1 MFCPYLVIVI
11 DTVISI
17 DTNVS
22 LATQSHQN
30 QTIIDWGLDSGEM
43 LPHPDQKREFEN
55 SLFWY
60 FYPESLIPLSYKVST
75 IIVLQIVVFSNH
87 KKPFTIGTLVTVHTS
102 PVALWFAGLVVTLNK
117 VPLSSRRIFRIG
129 SLIGGCL
136 I

>member
-17 DTNVS
+17 DTDMTV
-22 LATQSHQN
+22 TTYIHEN
-30 QTIIDWGLDSGEM
+30 QAIIDWCRHLGEM

-102 PVALWFAGLVVTLNK
+102 PVAL
-117 VPLSSRRIFRIG
+117 
-129 SLIGGCL
+129 
-136 I
+136 

>member
-22 LATQSHQN
+22 LAMQSHQN
-30 QTIIDWGLDSGEM
+30 QAIIDWGLDSGEM

-75 IIVLQIVVFSNH
+75 IIMLQIVVFSNH
-87 KKPFTIGTLVTVHTS
+87 KNPFTIGTLVTVHIS
-102 PVALWFAGLVVTLNK
+102 PVAL
-117 VPLSSRRIFRIG
+117 
-129 SLIGGCL
+129 
-136 I
+136 

>member
-30 QTIIDWGLDSGEM
+30 QTTIDRGQNSGEV
-43 LPHPDQKREFEN
+43 LPHPDQKREFKN
-55 SLFWY
+55 SLLWY
-60 FYPESLIPLSYKVST
+60 FYSESLIPLSYKVIT

-87 KKPFTIGTLVTVHTS
+87 KNPFTIGTLVTVQTS
-102 PVALWFAGLVVTLNK
+102 PVAL
-117 VPLSSRRIFRIG
+117 
-129 SLIGGCL
+129 
-136 I
+136 

>member
-1 MFCPYLVIVI
+1 MFFPYLVVVI

-17 DTNVS
+17 DTDMTV
-22 LATQSHQN
+22 TTYSHEN
-30 QTIIDWGLDSGEM
+30 QAIISMGLDSGEM

-87 KKPFTIGTLVTVHTS
+87 KNPFTIGTLVTVHIS
-102 PVALWFAGLVVTLNK
+102 PVAL
-117 VPLSSRRIFRIG
+117 
-129 SLIGGCL
+129 
-136 I
+136 

>member
-17 DTNVS
+17 DTDMTVT
-22 LATQSHQN
+22 AYSHEN
-30 QTIIDWGLDSGEM
+30 QAIISRGLDSGEM

-75 IIVLQIVVFSNH
+75 IVVLQIVVFSNH
-87 KKPFTIGTLVTVHTS
+87 KKPFTIGTLVTVHIS
-102 PVALWFAGLVVTLNK
+102 PVAL
-117 VPLSSRRIFRIG
+117 
-129 SLIGGCL
+129 
-136 I
+136 